1 MELGFVELI
10 GFGGVKRNVSSNIL
24 LGLCQNLAVEKRRKC
39 VQFPRLNTNRTW
51 LQLIRSCAFL
61 LDSGVPD
68 FWSQASI
75 LDCRGIN
82 EARVR
87 GKN

>member
-1 MELGFVELI
+1 MGYSHIGMDRIVEVI

-24 LGLCQNLAVEKRRKC
+24 LGLCQNLAVGNYTEL
-39 VQFPRLNTNRTW
+39 PRLNTNRTW

-68 FWSQASI
+68 F
-75 LDCRGIN
+75 
-82 EARVR
+82 
-87 GKN
+87 